1 MTQTRTV
8 TQARTG
14 TLPKDAEAAP
24 LLELVETRARLGNRE
39 VLRGIT
45 FAVTSGEILGLVGP
59 NGSGKTT
66 ALRCCYNALTPT
78 GGAVLI
84 DQADSTTLSRKDI
97 AKTISASVQE
107 PTVSAGLSV
116 RESIALGRTPHRS
129 WLDRSTERDTAIVDR
144 CIEQVGLVELA
155 GRDVSTLSGGE
166 RQRVSIARALAQ
178 GPKVLLLD
186 EPTNHLD
193 LRHQLIVMELLAEL
207 ASAGLAV
214 VVTMHDLRLAVEYC
228 DNLAVLTE
236 GELRACGSTVE
247 VLDEPLLAEVF
258 GIKARVERGVRPRM
272 EILGLA

>member
-1 MTQTRTV
+1 MTQARTV
-8 TQARTG
+8 TQARTE

-178 GPKVLLLD
+178 EPKVLLLD

-258 GIKARVERGVRPRM
+258 GIKARVERGVRPWM

>member
-1 MTQTRTV
+1 M
-8 TQARTG
+8 TQARTE

-45 FAVTSGEILGLVGP
+45 FTVTSGEILGLVGP

-144 CIEQVGLVELA
+144 CIEQVGLIELA

-178 GPKVLLLD
+178 EPKVLLLD

>member
-8 TQARTG
+8 TQARTE

-45 FAVTSGEILGLVGP
+45 FAATSGEILGLVGP

-178 GPKVLLLD
+178 EPKVLLLD